1 MSMTIDGLEWDAQT
15 DAVKFDPEKSGAYLL
30 DLMDR
35 IRKIDGI
42 ERIRL
47 SSLEPRIMTESFVK
61 GIAAMPEVCPH
72 FHLSL
77 QSGCNATLRRM
88 NRHYTKEQYIALAQK
103 IRGQIPDVAITT
115 DIMVGFPSET
125 EEEFNE
131 SFEFVKKVA
140 FAKAHIFSY
149 SRREG
154 TIAAAIKNQVLKSEK
169 TVRSRRMQKLC
180 EETELDFLNSQ
191 LEKVESV
198 LFETLENG
206 FYVGYTPNYTKIY
219 LESDTD
225 ISGKI
230 LSVKLTDIKNDGCLG
245 VLN

>member
-1 MSMTIDGLEWDAQT
+1 
-15 DAVKFDPEKSGAYLL
+15 
-30 DLMDR
+30 
-35 IRKIDGI
+35 
-42 ERIRL
+42 
-47 SSLEPRIMTESFVK
+47 
-61 GIAAMPEVCPH
+61 
-72 FHLSL
+72 
-77 QSGCNATLRRM
+77 M
-88 NRHYTKEQYIALAQK
+88 NRHYDSAFYLDLVTR
-103 IRGQIPDVAITT
+103 IRNTFENSSITT

-154 TIAAAIKNQVLKSEK
+154 TIAAALKNQVLKSEK